1 MATGESEAF
10 DGAPCHHPTKFLKQ
24 PLISPI
30 KLTTDQSE
38 VIAMGA
44 KSKSETRVNMPADC
58 RIADVGE
65 LHTQLKGAL
74 GGSQI
79 VLNGD
84 TVDRVDTAALQ
95 LLVAFQHE
103 ARKRER
109 QVQWAGVSAP
119 LHDAASQLGLVEA
132 LALPAKKP
140 A

>member
-1 MATGESEAF
+1 
-10 DGAPCHHPTKFLKQ
+10 
-24 PLISPI
+24 
-30 KLTTDQSE
+30 
-38 VIAMGA
+38 MGA

-79 VLNGD
+79 VLDGAA
-84 TVDRVDTAALQ
+84 VERIDTAALQ
-95 LLVAFQHE
+95 LLVVFQHE
-103 ARKRER
+103 AKKRER
-109 QVQWAGVSAP
+109 QVQWAGASAP
-119 LHDAASQLGLVEA
+119 LYDAAGQLGLMEA